1 MTNFLINLFV
11 KDKENTVNSTI
22 RIRYAMLSNITGI
35 VANTILCTIKLIV
48 GMISGS
54 IAIMADGMN
63 NLSDVGSN
71 VVTILGFHLTSQR
84 ADKKHP
90 LGHGRLEYITAL
102 IVDVMIITVGI
113 ELFKTA
119 IDKIRNPSLPDVST
133 LTLALVGVAILVKL
147 WMYFFYRKIG
157 NKINSSAI
165 KATSIDSLSDV
176 VATSLVFISTLT
188 TKFFSFQLDG
198 WVGILVAGFILFTG
212 LKALK
217 ETIELLLGA
226 APDSELVEKIEAF
239 VTEQPEI
246 IGIHDL
252 MVHDYGPSRLVV
264 TLHVEMDE
272 KCSLNY
278 AHDVI
283 DRIERELGKQ
293 FECIVT
299 IHPDPVATND
309 ETVNKMR
316 SFAAECVAEIDPTFT
331 IHDFR
336 MIDNNGMIKIF
347 FDLCIPTKTKMNN
360 EDAAVMVAEHIKRKN
375 PACKAVIQAENP
387 FV

>member
-71 VVTILGFHLTSQR
+71 VVTILGFHLSSQR

-165 KATSIDSLSDV
+165 KATSLDSLSDV